1 MTTIRVTD
9 RGLAGRLLDAAFPA
23 RCAGCG
29 REGRPI
35 CDRCLPELHVRA
47 DLPAGAPI
55 GLPSETPSPLLQLE
69 WCAPFT
75 GVVRRALHVLKYS
88 GERRLAAPLGSALA
102 ERWRRAGVGAD
113 LIVPV
118 PVHAERA
125 RERGYD
131 QAVLLADQAARE
143 LDLPMRPMLERTRAT
158 QAQYRLGHD
167 ERATNVQNAFGLAR
181 EDARDRSPTDRWIL
195 LVDDVVTTG
204 STLASCAETLLA
216 AGAFAVSA
224 LTVAR
229 ER

>member
-1 MTTIRVTD
+1 L
-9 RGLAGRLLDAAFPA
+9 G
-23 RCAGCG
+23 
-29 REGRPI
+29 
-35 CDRCLPELHVRA
+35 
-47 DLPAGAPI
+47 LPAGTPI
-55 GLPSETPSPLLQLE
+55 GLPSGTPPPLLQLE

-75 GVVRRALHVLKYS
+75 GAVRRALHVFKYS
-88 GERRLAAPLGSALA
+88 GERRLAVPLGAAMA

-118 PVHAERA
+118 PVHADRA

-131 QAVLLADQAARE
+131 QAVLLADRAAHE
-143 LDLPMRPMLERTRAT
+143 LRLPMRPMLERTRAT

-167 ERATNVQNAFGLAR
+167 ERATNVRNAFGLTR
-181 EDARDRSPTDRWIL
+181 GDARARSPTGHWIL

-204 STLASCAETLLA
+204 STLASCAEVLLA

-224 LTVAR
+224 ITVAR

>member
-1 MTTIRVTD
+1 MTATGATD
-9 RGLAGRLLDAAFPA
+9 LGLVGRLLDAAFPA

-35 CDRCLPELHVRA
+35 CDPCLPELRLRA
-47 DLPAGAPI
+47 DLPAGTPI

-75 GVVRRALHVLKYS
+75 GVVRRALHALKYG
-88 GERRLAAPLGSALA
+88 GERRLAVPLGSAIA
-102 ERWRRAGVGAD
+102 DRWRRAGVGAD

-118 PVHAERA
+118 PVHADRA

-131 QAVLLADQAARE
+131 QAVLLAHQAARE
-143 LDLPMRPMLERTRAT
+143 LRLPMRPMLERTRST
-158 QAQYRLGHD
+158 KAQYQLGHD
-167 ERATNVQNAFGLAR
+167 ERATNVRDAFGLTR
-181 EDARDRSPTDRWIL
+181 EDGRARAPADRWVL

-204 STLASCAETLLA
+204 STLASCAETLLV
-216 AGAFAVSA
+216 AGAVAVSA
-224 LTVAR
+224 ITVAR